1 MSNPSNSTHSL
12 ATLLNCVATPRQSDL
27 RVKEKISR
35 LRMLKV
41 RYYVFSIDYEYSHF
55 EGTIS
60 ETDFLAR
67 MGSLSMKTVRLIGGA
82 FVSEDPSD
90 PPNPLSL
97 PMDSDDSLR

>member
-1 MSNPSNSTHSL
+1 ML
-12 ATLLNCVATPRQSDL
+12 RQYWLGIYERPQDL
-27 RVKEKISR
+27 SKKNAKFFRFKFYPDAF
-35 LRMLKV
+35 

-97 PMDSDDSLR
+97 RVDSDDSLR